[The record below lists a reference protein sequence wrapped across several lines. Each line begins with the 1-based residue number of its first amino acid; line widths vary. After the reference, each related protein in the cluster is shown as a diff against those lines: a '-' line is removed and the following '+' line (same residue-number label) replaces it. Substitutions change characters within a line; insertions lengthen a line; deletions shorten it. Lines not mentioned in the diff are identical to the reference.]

1 MRGQILEVGTT
12 GGGTILGTD
21 GNRYTFGRSDWRVSE
36 APTRGA
42 EVDFIAGTGV
52 ATEIFPIPPR
62 AAAAPTYS
70 ATSTEPLVQQGSSQL
85 LGIIG
90 ILFLVLAFIVPV
102 LPAFISL
109 VFGLIGAASA
119 KRYRNE
125 TGLVL
130 SRIAWIGS
138 VIVLVLAVVT
148 IALLGVFA
156 WPFLEIMFNYI
167 QQVMIEEAARQT
179 AML

>member
-12 GGGTILGTD
+12 GGGVILGTD
-21 GNRYTFGRSDWRVSE
+21 GNRYTFGRSDWRVTD
-36 APTRGA
+36 APQRGA
-42 EVDFIAGTGV
+42 DVDFIAGSGV

-62 AAAAPTYS
+62 VT
-70 ATSTEPLVQQGSSQL
+70 ATSFASASSEARKAEGSSQL

-109 VFGLIGAASA
+109 VFGLIGAGSA
-119 KRYRNE
+119 KRYNNE

-148 IALLGVFA
+148 IALLGMFA
-156 WPFLEIMFNYI
+156 WPFLEIIINYI
-167 QQVMIEEAARQT
+167 QHEMMEEATRQT

>member
-12 GGGTILGTD
+12 GGGVILGTD

-36 APTRGA
+36 EPQRGA
-42 EVDFIAGTGV
+42 EVDFIAGTGI

-62 AAAAPTYS
+62 AS
-70 ATSTEPLVQQGSSQL
+70 ATTTFTATTASPQAAQGSSQI

-109 VFGLIGAASA
+109 VFGLIGAGSA
-119 KRYRNE
+119 KRYGNE

-138 VIVLVLAVVT
+138 VVVLVLAVVMV
-148 IALLGVFA
+148 ALLGVFA
-156 WPFLEIMFNYI
+156 WPFLEIMINYI
-167 QQVMIEEAARQT
+167 QNVMMEETARQT